1 MKEDGTNRRSIIMEE
16 KIASILNE
24 MSEYLSVSQTKK
36 LQEVMLRVFSDREPD
51 KKSHSNS
58 EFLSLFLEAKRVEGC
73 SIRTI
78 DYYRST
84 IDKMLQKITI
94 PVSSFKSWYDVDH
107 IFYFITII

>member
-1 MKEDGTNRRSIIMEE
+1 MEE

-24 MSEYLSVSQTKK
+24 MSEHLSVSQTKK
-36 LQEVMLRVFSDREPD
+36 LQEVMLRVFSDRELE

-78 DYYRST
+78 DYYKCDISN
-84 IDKMLQKITI
+84 
-94 PVSSFKSWYDVDH
+94 KSVLKGVQSAP
-107 IFYFITII
+107 